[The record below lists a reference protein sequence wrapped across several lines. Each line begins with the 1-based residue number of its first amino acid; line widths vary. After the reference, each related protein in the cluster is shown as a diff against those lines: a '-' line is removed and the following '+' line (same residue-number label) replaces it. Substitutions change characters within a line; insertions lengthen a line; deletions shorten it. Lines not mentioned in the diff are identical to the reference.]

1 MFVGLAD
8 GVAGPATQ
16 DLRLD
21 PARADSPVEELALF
35 PNAGRTVPAL
45 AGGWTRLAAGLDH
58 GPIQD
63 LVVVGHLLDRPHPG
77 ADGGPYPLIGGVQA
91 PCAPPERLARRLTVG
106 PYPLG
111 ISSAQAGSQPQSP
124 REFADDADHGN
135 EWRPA
140 FPRTAEAAQWRP
152 DRLAHLPGGN
162 PARDRSSRARSG

>member
-1 MFVGLAD
+1 MAANSSASVRAGVFVGLAD

-45 AGGWTRLAAGLDH
+45 AGG
-58 GPIQD
+58 
-63 LVVVGHLLDRPHPG
+63 
-77 ADGGPYPLIGGVQA
+77 GPYPLIGGVQA
-91 PCAPPERLARRLTVG
+91 PCAPPERLARRLTVA